1 MRSRGTLCKEHQKH
15 LVAVLAPCAGVAVRP
30 RAKLLI
36 SVLLRM

>member
-15 LVAVLAPCAGVAVRP
+15 LVVVLAPCAGVAVRP

-36 SVLLRM
+36 SVLHRM